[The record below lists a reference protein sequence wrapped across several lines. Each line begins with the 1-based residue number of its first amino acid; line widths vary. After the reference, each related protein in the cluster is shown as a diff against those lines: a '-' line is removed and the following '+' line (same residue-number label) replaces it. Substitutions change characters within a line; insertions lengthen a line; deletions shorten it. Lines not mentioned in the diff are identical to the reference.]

1 MDLFTLWGLM
11 LDQIRQ
17 QNPQYYPMFSKQIF
31 PVSYTESESLLL
43 RPSEPWLS
51 GWITNIYKDTLEGMV
66 QKITGHAC
74 VILLQGED
82 TNIPEQMD
90 SSYPEREDAAKISE
104 SSPEEN
110 QPVSDIPAP
119 FPETADII
127 PPDPSKIKPMPAEKV
142 DLPSIRTSSL
152 FKENSEKSVSK
163 NHRDIVNEEYTFEN
177 FVPGLCNDFAQ
188 SSALAVAKFCT
199 DPAHADFSYNP
210 LFIYG
215 PSGTGKTHLLHA
227 ISNYVRSHAPS
238 IKVLF
243 VSSETFTNDLIDS
256 IRNFTMNKFR
266 EKYRN
271 QDYLLIDDVQFF
283 GSRDSSKMEIFNTF
297 NDLYSRKKFII
308 MSSDRTPADI
318 EKLEDRL
325 KSRFSS
331 GIISPISPP
340 DYEFC
345 IALLR
350 KRVASD
356 HIDFPEEVIQY
367 MAENIQ
373 TNVRE
378 IEGAYN
384 KLTSFSRIRN
394 HPITLDF
401 AIEALKDQISVPS
414 HYALTVDTII
424 DTVCDY
430 YHVKREQIL
439 GKGRPKRIVI
449 PRQMAMYICRTEL
462 NESFPSLR
470 DHFKRSDH
478 TTVLYSCDRVQKE
491 LENNPKVRAD
501 LEAIKRKLKAL

>member
-1 MDLFTLWGLM
+1 MDLFTLWGHM
-11 LDQIRQ
+11 LDQIRL

-31 PVSYTESESLLL
+31 PVSYKENESLLL
-43 RPSEPWLS
+43 RPSEPWLA
-51 GWITNIYKDTLEGMV
+51 GWITNIYKHTLEDMV

-74 VILLQGED
+74 VILLQEKDED
-82 TNIPEQMD
+82 VPETRNLA
-90 SSYPEREDAAKISE
+90 SPEKKEPFLKETPTISE
-104 SSPEEN
+104 
-110 QPVSDIPAP
+110 IPAP
-119 FPETADII
+119 FPETTEII

-152 FKENSEKSVSK
+152 FKENEGRSASK
-163 NHRDIVNEEYTFEN
+163 DQRGLVNEEYTFEN
-177 FVPGLCNDFAQ
+177 FVPGQCNEFAQ
-188 SSALAVAKFCT
+188 SAALAVAKFCI

-215 PSGTGKTHLLHA
+215 PSGLGKTHLLHA
-227 ISNYVRSHAPS
+227 ISNYVHCHAPS
-238 IKVLF
+238 LKVLF
-243 VSSETFTNDLIDS
+243 VSSETFTNELIDS
-256 IRNFTMNKFR
+256 IQNRTMNKFR

-283 GSRDSSKMEIFNTF
+283 GSRDSTKIEIFNTF
-297 NDLYSRKKFII
+297 NDLYNKKKFIV
-308 MSSDRTPADI
+308 MTSDRTPADI

-350 KRVASD
+350 RRASSD
-356 HIDFPEEVIQY
+356 HIDMPEEVIRY
-367 MAENIQ
+367 MADHIQ

-394 HPITLDF
+394 QPITLDF
-401 AIEALKDQISVPS
+401 AMEALKDQIAIPS
-414 HYALTVDTII
+414 QYTLTVDMII
-424 DTVCDY
+424 DAVCDY

-470 DHFKRSDH
+470 DHFKRKDH
-478 TTVLYSCDRVQKE
+478 TTVLYSCERVQKE
-491 LENNPKVRAD
+491 LETDPSVRAD